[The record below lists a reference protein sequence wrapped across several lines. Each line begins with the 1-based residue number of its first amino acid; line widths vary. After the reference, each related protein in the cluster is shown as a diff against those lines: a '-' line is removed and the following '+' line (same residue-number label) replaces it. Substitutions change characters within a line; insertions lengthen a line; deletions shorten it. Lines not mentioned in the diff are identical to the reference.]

1 MVVIA
6 AVCEC
11 FFSFFRAEAAFTKKG
26 DGYGIFLDSH
36 SG

>member
-11 FFSFFRAEAAFTKKG
+11 FFLFFRAEAAFTKRVM
-26 DGYGIFLDSH
+26 DMLFL
-36 SG
+36 